1 MTFSGVIPERFE
13 EAQNVRHCALSL
25 VGEPIIYPE
34 INRFL
39 DLLHDEGVS
48 SFLVSNAQVTLIPIP
63 RHPNSNSQPW
73 ILQGSESQRFEL
85 KTFFTQ
91 KSRVSVQVLSRAN
104 TTFLHSTSIPKA
116 KLKHRS

>member
-1 MTFSGVIPERFE
+1 MCVCVFVCAHSLAPHPLLKHSHPTTFSGVIPERFE

-48 SFLVSNAQVTLIPIP
+48 SFLVSNAQVT
-63 RHPNSNSQPW
+63 
-73 ILQGSESQRFEL
+73 
-85 KTFFTQ
+85 
-91 KSRVSVQVLSRAN
+91 
-104 TTFLHSTSIPKA
+104 SIPKYRH
-116 KLKHRS
+116 LDSDNQPRIFTGNDEGQRLGLETF